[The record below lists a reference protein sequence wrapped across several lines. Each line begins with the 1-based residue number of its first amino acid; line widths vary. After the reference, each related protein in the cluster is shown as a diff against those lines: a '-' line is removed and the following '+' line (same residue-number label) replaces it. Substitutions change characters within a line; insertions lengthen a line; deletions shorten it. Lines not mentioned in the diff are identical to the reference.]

1 MAPNKLTLAFAAGSI
16 LLSQLLSYGPVLAET
31 SQLIKVQDNSAV
43 YLVSGTQRHA
53 FPLLN
58 IYKSWFG
65 LTFESVKT
73 VSAAELASY
82 MLGKNVLFKK
92 GSLIKIQT
100 DPKVYQVLTDDGALE
115 WIPTEEEF
123 KKRGLS
129 FADVKDV
136 PDSLFSDY
144 RHAVASDF
152 ATPQNMQSEK
162 PTSPNTSTLGTT
174 KPSVTELSILD
185 VIATSYATTDGQSEA
200 HIKFS
205 TSMPAAVKLSYGPSE
220 LEMKTLMLDSAQT
233 FTKKFPVSSGVTY
246 QFLLS
251 ATAADGSTATYTN
264 KFVSYADI
272 IISPISGLVP
282 TGTLVTQSEVLV
294 GGFLIRND
302 SLASRTSNLIV
313 LQFDSSSNVT
323 TQVAKSINIVRLNE
337 NNSFNSTMAQKNVS
351 RGVNM
356 INASGAQKIGLE
368 IVVAP
373 GEVQKY
379 GIVLKNIDQINKD
392 FVSPSDTFAPR
403 ISRIDFLG
411 ETSINL
417 DTNPLATL
425 FYVK

>member
-1 MAPNKLTLAFAAGSI
+1 
-16 LLSQLLSYGPVLAET
+16 
-31 SQLIKVQDNSAV
+31 
-43 YLVSGTQRHA
+43 
-53 FPLLN
+53 
-58 IYKSWFG
+58 
-65 LTFESVKT
+65 
-73 VSAAELASY
+73 
-82 MLGKNVLFKK
+82 
-92 GSLIKIQT
+92 
-100 DPKVYQVLTDDGALE
+100 
-115 WIPTEEEF
+115 
-123 KKRGLS
+123 
-129 FADVKDV
+129 
-136 PDSLFSDY
+136 
-144 RHAVASDF
+144 
-152 ATPQNMQSEK
+152 
-162 PTSPNTSTLGTT
+162 
-174 KPSVTELSILD
+174 
-185 VIATSYATTDGQSEA
+185 
-200 HIKFS
+200 
-205 TSMPAAVKLSYGPSE
+205 MPAAVKLSYGPSE

-272 IISPISGLVP
+272 IISPISGLVT

>member
-58 IYKSWFG
+58 IYKSWYG

-115 WIPTEEEF
+115 WIPSEEEF

-152 ATPQNMQSEK
+152 ATPQNTPSEK
-162 PTSPNTSTLGTT
+162 PTSPNTSTPELP
-174 KPSVTELSILD
+174 KPSLSISGIKLS
-185 VIATSYATTDGQSEA
+185 SYAATGAGAEA
-200 HIKFS
+200 ELRFS
-205 TSMPAAVKLSYGPSE
+205 TSIPATAEFSYTAANNGTTVIT
-220 LEMKTLMLDSAQT
+220 LESAQT
-233 FTKKFPVSSGVTY
+233 FSKKFSVVSGISYTY
-246 QFLLS
+246 SLT
-251 ATAADGSTATYTN
+251 ATAADGSKKTETGS
-264 KFVSYADI
+264 FVSYADI
-272 IISPISGLVP
+272 SVNPIAQLVP
-282 TGTLVTQSEVLV
+282 AGTLVTQPEILV
-294 GGFLIRND
+294 GGFVVKNE
-302 SLASRTSNLIV
+302 SSAQRTSNLV
-313 LQFDSSSNVT
+313 ALQFDTGATATSQVT
-323 TQVAKSINIVRLNE
+323 KTLYIVRLNAD
-337 NNSFNSTMAQKNVS
+337 NS
-351 RGVNM
+351 RGDVIAEKTIPSGTSM
-356 INASGAQKIGLE
+356 TNASSVQNIAIDE
-368 IVVAP
+368 TYAP
-373 GEVQKY
+373 GESKRY
-379 GIVLKNIDQINKD
+379 GIVLKNLDQINKD
-392 FVSPSDTFAPR
+392 LVSPSDTFVPLV
-403 ISRIDFLG
+403 SRIDFLG

-417 DTNPLATL
+417 NKSPLATL
-425 FYVK
+425 VYVK